1 LNGGGVA
8 LPEKDWHLL
17 FFLFLSCCLFCFVFL
32 SRIFG
37 LFGTSDV
44 LVVLLLLL
52 LLLLSLTS
60 IRLDFAL
67 LVVLPSPAFERGS
80 FTFRQGKIFPEEGFD
95 SFEHL
100 PLSQLG
106 NIAARVKNLAGR
118 RLTYTCS
125 PVAWIQETAGIGW
138 KANKLFDFDLK
149 SKPYPRHAI
158 NCHSYVVRQKCNQA
172 SRDFAGPKSGG
183 QVQVFDSMLYLML

>member
-1 LNGGGVA
+1 MGEVLHFLKKIGICCFSCFCLVVFFV
-8 LPEKDWHLL
+8 L
-17 FFLFLSCCLFCFVFL
+17 FFF
-32 SRIFG
+32 
-37 LFGTSDV
+37 
-44 LVVLLLLL
+44 
-52 LLLLSLTS
+52 LLSLACLVLQTFWLYYYYYYFYCS
-60 IRLDFAL
+60 VSLPSAWDFAL